1 MSYEQL
7 FRKQFDKSILQDL
20 LDKITYK
27 TNGTYLVDEN
37 VYKKMLFH
45 GLEVEFYNQLRVYY
59 HISKHFYLD
68 RELNYKTFTTIL
80 RQLCKYNQIPFDS
93 RIKYLKSVYKHEY
106 TISMW

>member
-45 GLEVEFYNQLRVYY
+45 GLEVDS
-59 HISKHFYLD
+59 SK
-68 RELNYKTFTTIL
+68 
-80 RQLCKYNQIPFDS
+80 
-93 RIKYLKSVYKHEY
+93 
-106 TISMW
+106 

>member
-7 FRKQFDKSILQDL
+7 FRKQFDTSILQEL
-20 LDKITYK
+20 LEKITYK

-45 GLEVEFYNQLRVYY
+45 GLEVEFYNQLREYY
-59 HISKHFYLD
+59 HKSKHFYLD
-68 RELNYKTFTTIL
+68 RELNYKTFTTVL

-93 RIKYLKSVYKHEY
+93 RIKYMKSVYKNEY
-106 TISMW
+106 VISL